1 MVSPAA
7 SVCDHCLPGVL
18 MHCLFLGLL
27 ESMLEEEVCGGK
39 WQDQREAFV
48 QNWGSQ
54 KVLMKLTKDAAQWF
68 KCIISVGLER

>member
-27 ESMLEEEVCGGK
+27 EEEVCGGN
-39 WQDQREAFV
+39 WQGQREAFV

-54 KVLMKLTKDAAQWF
+54 KVLMKLTNDAAEWF
-68 KCIISVGLER
+68 KCIMSVGLEM

>member
-1 MVSPAA
+1 
-7 SVCDHCLPGVL
+7 

-27 ESMLEEEVCGGK
+27 ESILKEEVCGGK

-54 KVLMKLTKDAAQWF
+54 KVLMKLTKTQQN
-68 KCIISVGLER
+68 GLNA